1 MNFGDILDKWEKS
14 GDRKI
19 IDKDAAKEKADAQK
33 NMRRASYVQKLSP
46 QDAIDLHG
54 LTQDEA
60 WKALNDFVANAKRR
74 GLQKILI
81 IHGKGIHS
89 TGGEGALGKLVQTFI
104 ERDQR
109 LGASG
114 KADKN
119 HGGSGAT
126 WVAVRP

>member
-1 MNFGDILDKWEKS
+1 MNFGDILDKWESSQKS
-14 GDRKI
+14 QI
-19 IDKDAAKEKADAQK
+19 IDKDAAAEKLAAQ
-33 NMRRASYVQKLSP
+33 NMARRSSYIQNLAPQASL
-46 QDAIDLHG
+46 DLHG
-54 LTQDEA
+54 KTQEEA
-60 WKALNDFVANAKRR
+60 WKALNDFVADAKRR

-89 TGGEGALGKLVQTFI
+89 ADSEGVLGGVVKKFI
-104 ERDQR
+104 EGDQR

-114 KADKN
+114 KADKF

>member
-1 MNFGDILDKWEKS
+1 MNFAEILDKWEA
-14 GDRKI
+14 GGNRKV
-19 IDKDAAKEKADAQK
+19 IDKDAEAEKSAAKKDMA
-33 NMRRASYVQKLSP
+33 RASYVKKLAP
-46 QDAIDLHG
+46 QDSLDLHG
-54 LTQDEA
+54 MTQGEA
-60 WKALNDFVANAKRR
+60 WKALNDFVASAKFR

-89 TGGEGALGKLVQTFI
+89 ADSKGALSGLVQKFI
-104 ERDQR
+104 QGDQR

-114 KADKN
+114 PADQA